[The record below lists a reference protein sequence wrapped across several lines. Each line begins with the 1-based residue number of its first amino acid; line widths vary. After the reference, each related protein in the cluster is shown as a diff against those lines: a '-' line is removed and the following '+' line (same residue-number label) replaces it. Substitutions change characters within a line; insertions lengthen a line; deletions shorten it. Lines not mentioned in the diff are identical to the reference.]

1 MQEEYSHV
9 GGGVTENNSDHFE
22 SEKSFLNEYELLSED
37 IRNSNELLNLL
48 LDQNPDPWYL
58 YDLKGFLVDCNQ
70 SFEELVGY
78 NRADLIGKCFL
89 HLKLLPLIQRARA
102 KIILDKNAAGMVS
115 GPDGFEFIT
124 KDGELINVELKNSLI
139 NIKNQKLVLV
149 TVRDVENHL
158 KKEKALESRTEAREK
173 MIEELYRQIEK
184 NLQIVTSLMNLQK
197 AHMQNDKDAELLQ
210 DTHNRVKSI
219 RKAYEKL
226 IQSPELSRINFA
238 EYSKSILSGLLS
250 TYAPEPGNIAL
261 NVELEDTFMDMGTS
275 IPLGMILTELVSNS
289 FRHAFK
295 QDIMGEIR
303 IIFKNY
309 PDYYV
314 LRVQDNGEGF
324 PEDVNFDRTHS
335 LGLQLVKSLVN
346 QIDGNMKR
354 KLSGGTCFSI
364 EVPKLGSLDLERI
377 ND

>member
-9 GGGVTENNSDHFE
+9 GGGVTEDSDHFE

-78 NRADLIGKCFL
+78 NRMDLIGKCFL

-295 QDIMGEIR
+295 PNVMGEIR

-314 LRVQDNGEGF
+314 LRVQDNGDGF

-377 ND
+377 NE

>member
-9 GGGVTENNSDHFE
+9 GGGVTEDSDHFE
-22 SEKSFLNEYELLSED
+22 LEKSFLNEYEMLSEE

-78 NRADLIGKCFL
+78 NRMDLIGKCFL

-124 KDGELINVELKNSLI
+124 KNGELINVELKNSLI
-139 NIKNQKLVLV
+139 NIKNRKLVLV
-149 TVRDVENHL
+149 TVRDIENHL

-295 QDIMGEIR
+295 PEIMGEIR

-314 LRVQDNGEGF
+314 LRVQDNGDGF

-377 ND
+377 YE

>member
-1 MQEEYSHV
+1 MQEEYSHM
-9 GGGVTENNSDHFE
+9 GGGVTEDSDHFE
-22 SEKSFLNEYELLSED
+22 SEKSFLNEYEMLSDD
-37 IRNSNELLNLL
+37 IRNSNQLLNLL

-58 YDLKGFLVDCNQ
+58 YDLKGFLIDCNQ

-78 NRADLIGKCFL
+78 TRVDLVGKCFL
-89 HLKLLPLIQRARA
+89 QLKLLPLIQRARA
-102 KIILDKNAAGMVS
+102 KIILDKNAVGMVS
-115 GPDGFEFIT
+115 GPDEFEFIT
-124 KDGELINVELKNSLI
+124 KNGELINVELKNSLI
-139 NIKNQKLVLV
+139 EIKNRKLVLV
-149 TVRDVENHL
+149 TIRDVEKHL
-158 KKEKALESRTEAREK
+158 KKEKELESRTEAREK

-197 AHMQNDKDAELLQ
+197 AHMRDDKDAELLQ

-226 IQSPELSRINFA
+226 IQSPELTRINFA

-250 TYAPEPGNIAL
+250 TYAPEPGNIGL

-295 QDIMGEIR
+295 PNIMGEIK

-314 LRVQDNGEGF
+314 LRVQDNGDGF
-324 PEDVNFDRTHS
+324 PDDVNFDRTHS

-364 EVPKLGSLDLERI
+364 EVPKLGSLELDRI
-377 ND
+377 YE

>member
-1 MQEEYSHV
+1 MQEEYSHM
-9 GGGVTENNSDHFE
+9 GGGVTEDSNHFE
-22 SEKSFLNEYELLSED
+22 SEKSFLNEYEMLSED
-37 IRNSNELLNLL
+37 IRNSNEFLNLL

-78 NRADLIGKCFL
+78 TRMDLVGKCFL

-102 KIILDKNAAGMVS
+102 KIILDKNAAGMIS
-115 GPDGFEFIT
+115 GPDEFEFIT
-124 KDGELINVELKNSLI
+124 KNGELINVELKNSLI
-139 NIKNQKLVLV
+139 DIKDRKLVLV

-158 KKEKALESRTEAREK
+158 KKEKELESRTEAREK
-173 MIEELYRQIEK
+173 MISELYRQIEK

-197 AHMQNDKDAELLQ
+197 AHMRDNKDAELLQ

-226 IQSPELSRINFA
+226 IQSPELTRINFA

-250 TYAPEPGNIAL
+250 TYAPEPGNIRL

-295 QDIMGEIR
+295 PNIMGEIR

-314 LRVQDNGEGF
+314 LRVQDNGDGF
-324 PEDVNFDRTHS
+324 PDDVNFDRTHS

-354 KLSGGTCFSI
+354 KLSGGTCFLI
-364 EVPKLGSLDLERI
+364 EVPKLGSLDLNRVYG
-377 ND
+377 